1 VDRAAGGHLRRPRL
15 VTPQLARVFLATFSG
30 MSGFFLL
37 LSVVPLYATA
47 GGAGEAGAGAATAA
61 LLLSTV
67 GAELAVPRLVAR
79 YGHRLVFGAGLL
91 LLGAPA
97 LALAASAHL
106 GAILALSAVR
116 GLGFG
121 IVVVLGSLLVAALVP
136 AGRRGEGLG
145 LFGVVIGVP
154 GVVALPA
161 GVFLVGQVG
170 FGPVLVAGGLAALA
184 GLVALPGLPGREP
197 AGPGPAEPVGIMAGL
212 RDMALVRPALVFVA
226 AAVAAGV
233 VVTFIPLAVVGT
245 SAVLAPAALLVQA
258 TATTAARWW
267 AGRFADRHGP
277 TRLMVPAL
285 LASVAGVLT
294 LVLVPHPV
302 AVVVGVA
309 LFGTGFGVS
318 QNASLVLMFS
328 RVSRA
333 RYGTVSAVWN
343 LAFDAG
349 MGLGAVGFGVVVTR
363 TGYPVAFAALGLLM
377 LLSLVP
383 AARDRVAGG
392 RP

>member
-1 VDRAAGGHLRRPRL
+1 

-30 MSGFFLL
+30 MTGFFLL
-37 LSVVPLYATA
+37 LSVVPLYATT
-47 GGAGEAGAGAATAA
+47 GGAGEAGAGATTAA

-79 YGHRLVFGAGLL
+79 HGYRLVYGAGLL

-97 LALAASAHL
+97 LALVASDHL
-106 GAILALSAVR
+106 AAILALSAVR
-116 GLGFG
+116 GIGFG

-170 FGPVLVAGGLAALA
+170 FGPVLVAGGLAALV
-184 GLVALPGLPGREP
+184 GLVALPGLAGVPGLASGEP
-197 AGPGPAEPVGIMAGL
+197 SGPGPAEPVGIMAGL
-212 RDMALVRPALVFVA
+212 RDMALLRPALVFVA

-233 VVTFIPLAVVGT
+233 LVTFIPLAVAGT
-245 SAVLAPAALLVQA
+245 SGVLAPAALLVQA
-258 TATTAARWW
+258 TATTVARWW

-277 TRLMVPAL
+277 ARLLVPAL
-285 LASVAGVLT
+285 LASVAGVFT

-302 AVVVGVA
+302 AVMAGVA
-309 LFGTGFGVS
+309 LFGTGFGAS

-328 RVSRA
+328 RASRA
-333 RYGTVSAVWN
+333 RYGTVSALWN

-349 MGLGAVGFGVVVTR
+349 MGLGAVGFGLVVTR
-363 TGYPVAFAALGLLM
+363 TGYPTAFAVLGLLM

-383 AARDRVAGG
+383 AVQDRSAV
-392 RP
+392 RS